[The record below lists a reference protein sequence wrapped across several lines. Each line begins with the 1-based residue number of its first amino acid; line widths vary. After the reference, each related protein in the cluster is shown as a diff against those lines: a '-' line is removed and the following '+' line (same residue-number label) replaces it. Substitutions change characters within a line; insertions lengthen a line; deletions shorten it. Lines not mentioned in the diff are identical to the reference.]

1 MEVCDGRWLSISD
14 NVALLWLDATW
25 AALLLHAHS
34 ATLATADAQRAAV
47 RRLERARAH
56 LVALHGPEMSRLAA
70 REGTGAQ
77 RAVWVRLLLLQVSE
91 QSPPRT
97 QVIRGHQPCV
107 WQGAVV
113 AYERGD
119 VAGARSLHGR
129 ADALR
134 REPVR
139 TLQAGRAPITS

>member
-107 WQGAVV
+107 WQGAV

-119 VAGARSLHGR
+119 VADARSLLGR

-134 REPVR
+134 REPACA
-139 TLQAGRAPITS
+139 LQADCAPIMC

>member
-77 RAVWVRLLLLQVSE
+77 RAVWVRLLLLQASK

-97 QVIRGHQPCV
+97 QVIRGHQPSV
-107 WQGAVV
+107 WQGAV

-119 VAGARSLHGR
+119 VADARSLLGR

-134 REPVR
+134 REPAR
-139 TLQAGRAPITS
+139 ALQADRVPIAR